1 MSLFDL
7 PYWMATTF
15 LFVFGAIVGSF
26 LNVCIYRIQQQP
38 GLWSALKGLWHPPS
52 RCPRCRTNIAWY
64 DNIPIVGWIV
74 LRGRCRTCRMWISPR
89 YPAVELL
96 NALLFVAVYWMEIPP
111 GWPPSVLASCLYAA
125 DGPQTVPGLGGMSA
139 VLFLHL
145 RYFYHLVLI
154 EALLVASFIDL
165 DRREIP
171 DASTLPAMSV
181 GILAALLLGRVHIVP
196 AWSQNSGMVYSFTR
210 LFWPEWQIN
219 QFGDVPAWFST
230 YPHLHG
236 LLVSVAGL
244 IVAGGLTWIVRLI
257 GFWVLRREAMGF
269 GDVILMALIGS
280 FLGWQASV
288 LAFFLAPALALVLLP
303 LQLFFDRDRYIP
315 YGPYLSG
322 AALLVMLGWQP
333 IWNGAGTWAGASRVF
348 ALGPLLPIVFGV
360 MLVLFVVTL
369 MLVQGVKRL
378 FGVHESPEELL
389 MVWTSADQN
398 HYLAGEN
405 AACSDGGWPRH
416 DWPGQSAGRGCRF
429 ERQWRSGTNGPGKP
443 PGLPGG

>member
-7 PYWMATTF
+7 PYWMAIAF

-26 LNVCIYRIQQQP
+26 LNVCIFRIQQQP

-52 RCPRCRTNIAWY
+52 RCPRCRTDIAWY
-64 DNIPIVGWIV
+64 DNVPIISWIV
-74 LRGRCRTCRMWISPR
+74 LRGRCRSCRMWIPVR

-96 NALLFVAVYWMEIPP
+96 NALLFVVVYWMEVPP
-111 GWPPSVLASCLYAA
+111 GWPPSALTSCLYAV
-125 DGPQTVPGLGGMSA
+125 DGPQEVPGLGGMSV

-154 EALLVASFIDL
+154 EALVVASFIDL

-181 GILAALLLGRVHIVP
+181 GLLAALLVGRLHIVP
-196 AWSQNSGMVYSFTR
+196 AWSQNSRQVATFSR
-210 LFWPEWQIN
+210 LIWPDWQVQTWAN
-219 QFGDVPAWFST
+219 VPAWFSA

-244 IVAGGLTWIVRLI
+244 VVAGGLTWLVRLI
-257 GFWVLRREAMGF
+257 GCWVLKREAMGF

-280 FLGWQASV
+280 FLGWQASI
-288 LAFFLAPALALVLLP
+288 LTFFLAPALALVLLP

-322 AALLVMLGWQP
+322 AALLVILGWQP
-333 IWNGAGTWAGASRVF
+333 IWNGTGSWAGASRVF
-348 ALGPLLPIVFGV
+348 SLGPLLPIIFGV
-360 MLVLFVVTL
+360 MLVLFVFTL

-378 FGVHESPEELL
+378 FGVRDSEQEFVLE
-389 MVWTSADQN
+389 WTGADQN

-405 AACSDGGWPRH
+405 AECRDRDWTRKH
-416 DWPGQSAGRGCRF
+416 WPGECSGRGCQF
-429 ERQWRSGTNGPGKP
+429 EDQWRFGNNGRKRP
-443 PGLPGG
+443 PGSATR